1 MFAIA
6 ALAALYWS
14 VYDASKIWPAVTAVL
29 IIACPCALLLSNTF
43 TNGNILRQL
52 GRNHLYL
59 RNAQAIEEIGKID
72 TIVFDKTGTLTVSS
86 NHLIEYDGD
95 AIDDEVKGKIA
106 SLAAQSNHA
115 ISRAVAGYL
124 DVKNTLPVTGFQSF
138 TGKGISGKIINDT
151 IKIGSAEFVG
161 NINADDEASSAWV
174 SVNNKLLG
182 RFFVKNQYRNDLS
195 RLIAKLKGK
204 YNMAVLSGDNH
215 GEKNHLKQLF
225 GSNNTSIL
233 FNQKPEDKLNFIK
246 QLQQEGHK
254 VMMIGDGLNDAGAL
268 KQADAGIAITD
279 STNNFTPAS
288 DGIIEADQLPL
299 LYRFIRLCKM
309 NKTIVLGS
317 FIISVIYNLVGIS
330 FAVQG
335 TLSPMIAAILMPAS
349 SLSILLVTFGS
360 SSIAVK
366 YLGLK

>member
-1 MFAIA
+1 
-6 ALAALYWS
+6 
-14 VYDASKIWPAVTAVL
+14 VL

-52 GRNHLYL
+52 GRNHFYL
-59 RNAQAIEEIGKID
+59 RNAQALEEIGKID
-72 TIVFDKTGTLTVSS
+72 AIVFDKTGTLTVSS

-360 SSIAVK
+360 SSVAVK